1 MRGLFSYLVNQ
12 KQQFCFSKNA
22 IYKKYIFT
30 QAMKK
35 RQNLYRAEPAY
46 RISSNPLDIMYE
58 IMTNGPVQGKKLF

>member
-1 MRGLFSYLVNQ
+1 
-12 KQQFCFSKNA
+12 
-22 IYKKYIFT
+22 
-30 QAMKK
+30 MKK